1 MTSRFTNLFKQTDSD
16 EQRAF
21 QSRVLDILQE
31 LHTDM
36 NFVRTDD
43 PLTIKSGESV
53 FGLTNLRSKVL
64 DTHTDAELRKVIVE
78 HFERVFAGKETTTGR
93 DELLWEQAKSKL
105 MPQLMPAEFSSQVP
119 LVSSDFGDSVNL
131 GFVLDTDESYSYVTQ
146 KDLERW
152 DVAESDIREAA
163 IENLKERTRG
173 LEMMT
178 IPGDNAFAIV
188 NTMDGFDAVRII
200 LPGLHAFLAESIGM
214 PFYFG
219 IPNRDFLI
227 CWSKKGDKE
236 FQSQMRSQISA
247 DFDQRPYPLSRSA
260 FEVVEKGEIRLA
272 GNLEGSNAA
281 VVNAS
286 NN

>member
-1 MTSRFTNLFKQTDSD
+1 MISRFTNLFKQTDPD

-21 QSRVLDILQE
+21 QTRILKLLEDLYPTQ
-31 LHTDM
+31 T
-36 NFVRTDD
+36 FVRADD
-43 PLTIKSGESV
+43 PLTIKSGENT

-64 DTHTDAELRKVIVE
+64 ETHTDAELREIIAE
-78 HFERVFAGKETTTGR
+78 HFDRGFAGIAAVDRE
-93 DELLWEQAKSKL
+93 DLSWEQAKSRL
-105 MPQLMPAEFSSQVP
+105 MPQLMPAEFTSKVP
-119 LVSSDFGDSVNL
+119 LVSSDFGDGVNL
-131 GFVLDTDESYSYVTQ
+131 GFVLDTEETYSYISE

-152 DVAESDIREAA
+152 SVAESDVRDAA

-173 LEMMT
+173 LEMMV
-178 IPGDNAFAIV
+178 IPGDNAFAMV
-188 NTMDGFDAVRII
+188 KTMDGFDAVRII
-200 LPGLHAFLAESIGM
+200 LPGLHTFFAESIGM

-247 DFDQRPYPLSRSA
+247 DFDQQPYPLSRRA
-260 FEVVEKGEIRLA
+260 FEVIEEGDIRLA
-272 GNLEGSNAA
+272 EASGGQLASARM
-281 VVNAS
+281 S